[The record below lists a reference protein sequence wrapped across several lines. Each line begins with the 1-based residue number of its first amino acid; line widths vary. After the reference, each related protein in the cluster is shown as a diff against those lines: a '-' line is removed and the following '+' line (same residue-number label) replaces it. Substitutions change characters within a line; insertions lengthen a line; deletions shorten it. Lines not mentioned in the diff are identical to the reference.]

1 MNELIAS
8 VLAAGELICEFQAG
22 YKRSLIADLVREP
35 RRVEF
40 MLMYESVQPSQAQVI
55 STRKPG
61 RKPVRVY
68 TTEKAVHLVEDVG
81 ASVMVT
87 TLTSCTKWKYKH
99 GEDVCVRFA
108 AQHGWS
114 FDTVSY
120 DKEPDAALARR
131 PSGVYTGTCEPWKL
145 E

>member
-22 YKRSLIADLVREP
+22 YKRSLIADLVEP
-35 RRVEF
+35 QRAEF
-40 MLMYESVQPSQAQVI
+40 LLVYESVQSTQAQVV

-61 RKPVRVY
+61 RKPVRVH
-68 TTEKAVHLVEDVG
+68 TTDKAVHFVEDVG

-108 AQHGWS
+108 AQHGWH

-120 DKEPDAALARR
+120 HQDPDIALARR
-131 PSGVYTGTCEPWKL
+131 PSGAYTGVCEPWKV

>member
-1 MNELIAS
+1 MNALAAS

-22 YKRSLIADLVREP
+22 YKRSLIADLVEP
-35 RRVEF
+35 QRAEF
-40 MLMYESVQPSQAQVI
+40 LLVYESVQSTQAQVV

-120 DKEPDAALARR
+120 DKEPDAVLARR
-131 PSGVYTGTCEPWKL
+131 PSGAYTGTCEPWKL

>member
-22 YKRSLIADLVREP
+22 YKRSLIADLVEP
-35 RRVEF
+35 QRAEF
-40 MLMYESVQPSQAQVI
+40 LLVYESVQSTQAQVV

-61 RKPVRVY
+61 RKPVRVH
-68 TTEKAVHLVEDVG
+68 TTDKAVHLVEDVG

-131 PSGVYTGTCEPWKL
+131 PSGAYTGVCEPWKV

>member
-1 MNELIAS
+1 MNTLAAS

-22 YKRSLIADLVREP
+22 YMRSLIADLVEP
-35 RRVEF
+35 QRAEF
-40 MLMYESVQPSQAQVI
+40 LLVYESVQSTQAQVI

-61 RKPVRVY
+61 KKPVRVY

-131 PSGVYTGTCEPWKL
+131 PSGAYTGVCEPWKV

>member
-1 MNELIAS
+1 MNGLAAS

-35 RRVEF
+35 VRVEF
-40 MLMYESVQPSQAQVI
+40 LLVYESVEPTQAQVL

-61 RKPVRVY
+61 RKFVRVHA
-68 TTEKAVHLVEDVG
+68 TDQAVHLVEDVG

-87 TLTSCTKWKYKH
+87 TLTSCTRWKVRD

-108 AQHGWS
+108 AQHGWH
-114 FDTVSY
+114 FDSASY
-120 DKEPDAALARR
+120 HSEPDAALARR
-131 PSGVYTGTCEPWKL
+131 PSGAYTGVCEPWKV